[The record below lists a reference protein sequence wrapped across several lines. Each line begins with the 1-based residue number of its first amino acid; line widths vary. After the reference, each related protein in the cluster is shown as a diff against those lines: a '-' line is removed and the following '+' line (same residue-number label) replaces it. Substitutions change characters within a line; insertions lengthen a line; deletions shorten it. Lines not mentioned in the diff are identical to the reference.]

1 MIFAAMARQRQILQV
16 FVGSPGDVFDE
27 RAVLEQV
34 VREINTAWSGNLE
47 VQFELLQWTTHA
59 SPGFGADAQDVI
71 NRQIPADYDL
81 FIGIFWG
88 RFGTPTQRAESGTEE
103 EFEEALRRYRTGG
116 RHPALMLYFKD
127 EPISPSRIDPQQLA
141 KVLDFKKR
149 VSDEGGLYWTFTD
162 SKDFESLTRL
172 HLARFAQEWAKRVG
186 RPATPSLTVGV
197 ATAEEGEVQPGIL
210 DLLASFDEH
219 LDAAGRL
226 ADRLQETLAEFN
238 DHQKGHL
245 AAAKRLQAAGDWN
258 TRTMRGEA
266 DCLASDLER
275 FASRFAEEYPPFV
288 SEFRQAFDDM
298 ARAVTLLSDF
308 GRAEL
313 RALPQTL
320 KHVAENRAALAG
332 TAAVVQ
338 IFSEVIAATPRITTA
353 LNRARSRAGKLLE
366 DFGRE
371 LEGIQS
377 TLAEVESSAARVLSD
392 TDSSG

>member
-1 MIFAAMARQRQILQV
+1 MAKQRQILQV
-16 FVGSPGDVFDE
+16 FVASPGDVLDD

-34 VREINTAWSGNLE
+34 VREINTAWSGSLE

-81 FIGIFWG
+81 FVGIFWG

-103 EFEEALRRYRTGG
+103 EFEEALRRSRNGG
-116 RHPALMLYFKD
+116 GHPALMLYFKD
-127 EPISPSRIDPQQLA
+127 EPISPSRIDAQQLS

-149 VSDEGGLYWTFTD
+149 VSDKGGLYWTFTD

-172 HLARFAQEWAKRVG
+172 HLARFAHEWIKKIRGSA
-186 RPATPSLTVGV
+186 PPSPTVSA
-197 ATAEEGEVQPGIL
+197 ATADEGNVQPGIL

-219 LDAAGRL
+219 LNAAGRL
-226 ADRLQETLAEFN
+226 AGRLQETLTEFSE
-238 DHQKGHL
+238 HQKGHL

-266 DCLASDLER
+266 DCLASDLDR
-275 FASRFAEEYPPFV
+275 FASRLAEEYPPFV

-298 ARAVTLLSDF
+298 AHAVTVLPDF

-320 KHVAENRAALAG
+320 KHVGENRVALAE

-338 IFSEVIAATPRITTA
+338 VFSEVIAATPRITTA
-353 LNRARSRAGKLLE
+353 LNRARSRAGKILE

-371 LEGIQS
+371 LKGIQS